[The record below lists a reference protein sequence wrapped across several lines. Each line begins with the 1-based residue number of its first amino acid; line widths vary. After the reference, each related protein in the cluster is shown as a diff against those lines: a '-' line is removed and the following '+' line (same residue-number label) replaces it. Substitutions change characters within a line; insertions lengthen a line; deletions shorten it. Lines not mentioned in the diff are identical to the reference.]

1 MKLVCMLQQMKP
13 DQLRGNGSAFRA
25 PSPSCTFT
33 FSPRHDRG
41 DTDGVGYAALPVNY
55 AAFPITLFSK
65 VFQLGL
71 DGLHTNESR

>member
-1 MKLVCMLQQMKP
+1 MKP

-25 PSPSCTFT
+25 PPLAAPSPS
-33 FSPRHDRG
+33 RRDRG

-55 AAFPITLFSK
+55 AAFPVTLCGK